1 MRPKNTL
8 RIGTQS
14 IAMVNGYVEFNMK
27 KIIGAE
33 KNSDKD
39 GKVLHKLMTNTVND
53 KTKRLKKWNYCKT
66 KLYVTKYS
74 WQ

>member
-1 MRPKNTL
+1 
-8 RIGTQS
+8 
-14 IAMVNGYVEFNMK
+14 MK

-33 KNSDKD
+33 KNSDKN

-74 WQ
+74 

>member
-1 MRPKNTL
+1 MGLN
-8 RIGTQS
+8 QS
-14 IAMVNGYVEFNMK
+14 QWLKQYVKFNMK

-53 KTKRLKKWNYCKT
+53 KTKTLKKWNYCKT
-66 KLYVTKYS
+66 KLYVIKYS
-74 WQ
+74 